1 MYKLR
6 FATNNDYDF
15 LYNLLKV
22 TLKQYYIETFGKWDD
37 DIERAY
43 FDKSFKEIEYQIITL
58 NEQDTGCI
66 AKKNNPNEIFIHE
79 IQILP
84 KYQNK
89 WIGSMII
96 TSIIEES
103 EKLNI
108 PIKLEVIK
116 SNSKAIQFYRRMNF
130 YTYGKNESHIFMIRE
145 PNEIN
150 NFK

>member
-1 MYKLR
+1 MYNLR

-43 FDKSFKEIEYQIITL
+43 FDKSFKKIEYQVITL
-58 NEQDTGCI
+58 NEQDIGCLV
-66 AKKNNPNEIFIHE
+66 KKTNSNEIFIHE

-89 WIGSMII
+89 GIGSMII

-108 PIKLEVIK
+108 PVKLEVLK
-116 SNSKAIQFYRRMNF
+116 SNSKAIQLYRRMNF
-130 YTYGKNESHIFMIRE
+130 YKYGENESHIFMIRE